1 MNKKVKILDVKLNKL
16 TEAVISKIKAIDFD
30 ALAENQAFKTFDWDG
45 RVNSLHQI
53 YRLIKADTILR
64 LVQIFYNEYFDAIE
78 INILESSHENVGR
91 NKTYDYIAGCLIAF
105 VCLRSLKKYSGNVI
119 AIHQKETKE
128 IYIGKYNMVV
138 FGDHYVKS
146 DNFNSRLL
154 VDGYL

>member
-1 MNKKVKILDVKLNKL
+1 MNKKVKILDVKRNKL
-16 TEAVISKIKAIDFD
+16 TGAVISKIKAIDFD

-53 YRLIKADTILR
+53 YRLIKADTMLR

-146 DNFNSRLL
+146 DNFNSHLL